1 MNKGAILFVAAT
13 LFASSA
19 NANDLDTFIKYHSTG
34 CVLLNLS
41 ELGLT
46 LDDELPKST
55 ANRIESECQ
64 QRFNN
69 AVLYTKQYDLNKKVD
84 GSTQL
89 GKEFNLAKDN
99 FFTGC
104 SILEARKENYLL
116 SIVKDKNSSE
126 FRQIYTRCLSSMKKG
141 IFAMREIKPLYE

>member
-1 MNKGAILFVAAT
+1 MNRGAILFIAAT
-13 LFASSA
+13 SFASSA

-46 LDDELPKST
+46 LDDELPKNT
-55 ANRIESECQ
+55 ANRIENECQ
-64 QRFNN
+64 QTFNN
-69 AVLYTKQYDLNKKVD
+69 AVLYTKQFDLNKKVD

-104 SILEARKENYLL
+104 SILEAKKENYPL

-126 FRQIYTRCLSSMKKG
+126 FRRIYTRCLSTMKKG

>member
-1 MNKGAILFVAAT
+1 MNKRAILFVAAT
-13 LFASSA
+13 SFASCA

-41 ELGLT
+41 KLGLT

-64 QRFNN
+64 KTFIN
-69 AVLYTKQYDLNKKVD
+69 AVLYTKKFDLNKKVD

-89 GKEFNLAKDN
+89 GKDFNLAKDN

-104 SILEARKENYLL
+104 SILETKEANYPI
-116 SIVKDKNSSE
+116 SIVKDKNSAE
-126 FRQIYTRCLSSMKKG
+126 FRKIYTKCLSTMKKG
-141 IFAMREIKPLYE
+141 ILAMKEIKPMYE

>member
-13 LFASSA
+13 SFASNA

-41 ELGLT
+41 EHGLT
-46 LDDELPKST
+46 LDDELPKT
-55 ANRIESECQ
+55 TTNKIDSECQ
-64 QRFNN
+64 QTFNN
-69 AVLYTKQYDLNKKVD
+69 AVLYTKQFDLNKKVN
-84 GSTQL
+84 GSTQP
-89 GKEFNLAKDN
+89 GKDFNLAKDN

-104 SILEARKENYLL
+104 FILEAKKENYPL

-126 FRQIYTRCLSSMKKG
+126 FRHVYTKCLSTMKKG
-141 IFAMREIKPLYE
+141 ILAMREINLTYE